1 MRPNLYQL
9 TDDELIAS
17 LKTLVK
23 EERERVTDILR
34 HLAEMDRR
42 RLADK
47 HGYPSL
53 FEYCVKALRFAE
65 GETARRIHASRA
77 AVKYPV
83 LYRYINR
90 GLMNVTAVSLLA
102 PHLNHRNHRQIIRS
116 AVGRNTR
123 QIEALVATLAPTPDR
138 PDRVKFLG
146 TPVAVEAARAAET
159 PPTPAAASDAM
170 SALPQEP
177 PREPSPFFQQ
187 PQRVHFSFTADERL
201 LAAVERAKE
210 LLQNKYGKPE
220 FEHVFF
226 EAVGALLEKIDPD
239 VRAVKARAPRVAP
252 VDGERRRATP
262 SWVKRAV
269 WRRDRGRCV
278 FRGDGARLCGSRAGL
293 QYDHVLPWALGGRS
307 DDPANIRLLC
317 RRHNALEA
325 RRALG
330 EAVVDAALER
340 ARAG

>member
-1 MRPNLYQL
+1 MRLGGRSMRQRLNHL
-9 TDDELIAS
+9 TDEELISS
-17 LKTLVK
+17 LKALAK
-23 EERERVTDILR
+23 EERVRLTAILR
-34 HLAEMDRR
+34 HLTEMDRR

-47 HGYPSL
+47 RGYPSL
-53 FEYCVKALRFAE
+53 FEYCVKELRFAE

-77 AVKYPV
+77 AARHPI
-83 LYRYINR
+83 LYRLIDR
-90 GLMNVTAVSLLA
+90 GLVSVTAVSLLS
-102 PHLNHRNHRQIIRS
+102 PHLTYRNHRQLIRS

-123 QIEALVATLAPTPDR
+123 QIEALIATLAPSPDR

-146 TPVAVEAARAAET
+146 TPVVVEA
-159 PPTPAAASDAM
+159 PPAPAAASEETPA
-170 SALPQEP
+170 SAAPQEP
-177 PREPSPFFQQ
+177 PPFFQP
-187 PQRVHFSFTADERL
+187 PQRVFFSFTADERL

-239 VRAVKARAPRVAP
+239 ARAVKARSPRAAP
-252 VDGERRRATP
+252 VDGERRRTTP

-278 FRGDGARLCGSRAGL
+278 FRGDAGRRCGSRAGL

-307 DDPANIRLLC
+307 DDPANVRLLC

-330 EAVVDAALER
+330 EEVVDAALER
-340 ARAG
+340 ARAD